1 MDIDKVK
8 KKRKNAEA
16 IFTKFIKNRDVF
28 NKKIFCFFEGEDQKY
43 YGIRIEKYAD
53 INEENIIFYSCGGK
67 KQVLKLYDML
77 KKDYSNVKK
86 MFFIDKDFDE
96 KNENA
101 EIYTTP
107 CYSIENLYVSEN
119 AFKRIIHKEFGINPI
134 DNDYKKCL
142 NDFKNRKKEFNSE
155 ITILNAWLYYQKDK
169 IKEKGQVNIN
179 YQNFKI
185 THFFDIK
192 IDSFKIN
199 KKITIELLKN
209 EYKES
214 YDINETDINEYKSK
228 LIDENLLRGK
238 YQIEFLKLILNDLID
253 KNKKRIYFETHLESV
268 NLNPNIN
275 ILGTFSVYADTPR
288 SLIEFLSNYK
298 KCLIE

>member
-1 MDIDKVK
+1 
-8 KKRKNAEA
+8 
-16 IFTKFIKNRDVF
+16 
-28 NKKIFCFFEGEDQKY
+28 
-43 YGIRIEKYAD
+43 
-53 INEENIIFYSCGGK
+53 
-67 KQVLKLYDML
+67 
-77 KKDYSNVKK
+77 

-155 ITILNAWLYYQKDK
+155 ITILNTWLYYQKDK

-179 YQNFKI
+179 YQKFKI
-185 THFFDIK
+185 NHFFDIK